1 MKTRLHLILIPL
13 AILVTAQWAWAQIP
27 INRSFAKITLG
38 ISIQELQSLYG
49 TKEIASSTLLPGER
63 LLAIDGQFP
72 GVNRVWCTFYLGK
85 LFRIEVSYTP
95 QFSNRIPWKNFVEPM
110 RKKYGEGLS
119 FESPRG
125 EVIMWYDGK
134 TSFVLERKDGSQ
146 SRSIY
151 EATLVDD
158 ELSNA
163 RQESCPRKKYEV

>member
-1 MKTRLHLILIPL
+1 MKSRLNLILITL
-13 AILVTAQWAWAQIP
+13 AILVTAQWVWAQIA

-38 ISIQELQSLYG
+38 ISIKELQSFYE
-49 TKEIASSTLLPGER
+49 TKEIAGSTLLPGER
-63 LLAIDGQFP
+63 LLGIDGQFP

-95 QFSNRIPWKNFVEPM
+95 QFSKRISWKSFVEPM

-119 FESPRG
+119 FESPQG

-134 TSFVLERKDGSQ
+134 TSFVLEQKAAPKSP
-146 SRSIY
+146 SIY
-151 EATLVDD
+151 EATLADD

-163 RQESCPRKKYEV
+163 RQESCPRKKYKV